1 MQVTRAPRW
10 PTVLLALGLM
20 FMMVSAAGLVAVKS
34 LLHRY
39 ESSMDHEILLAPEAR
54 DASPSHVGAWRHD
67 GEPLNFL
74 LIGSDLRASNPDA
87 GQRSDTIIVVQIN
100 RQRNGAHLVSIPRDL
115 LVDIPEF
122 APTEFY
128 GGREKI
134 NAAFQFGGG
143 STGGVQ
149 LLSATLA
156 QLTGVK
162 FDGAAVID
170 FRGLERV
177 IDMLGGVRVCVD
189 TEVTSIH
196 TRHIFPLGC
205 QVFSGAEAL
214 DYSRQRYGLEN
225 GDYDRQR
232 HNQQLIKAIF
242 GTALSQGIAY
252 NPVKLDQFI
261 RILGDSLTVD
271 TGGASVSDVVLAL
284 RSLRPDALVGVTV
297 PSYPEMI
304 GDESFVVMNE
314 ETPALFYALRS
325 GALNEWAAVNPQ
337 WVHPL

>member
-1 MQVTRAPRW
+1 MTRPSRW
-10 PTVLLALGLM
+10 PKVLLALGLVL
-20 FMMVSAAGLVAVKS
+20 MVISTAGLIAVKT

-39 ESSMDHEILLAPEAR
+39 ESSMDFEVLLAPGAR
-54 DASPSHVGAWRHD
+54 EASPDDAGEWRSN

-74 LIGSDLRASNPDA
+74 LIGSDLRASDPED
-87 GQRSDTIIVVQIN
+87 GQRSDTIIMVQVN
-100 RQRNGAHLVSIPRDL
+100 RERNGAHLVSIPRDL

-128 GGREKI
+128 GSREKI
-134 NAAFQFGGG
+134 NAAFHFGGG
-143 STGGVQ
+143 RTGGVQ

-156 QLTGVK
+156 KLTGIK

-170 FRGLERV
+170 FRGFEQV
-177 IDMLGGVRVCVD
+177 IDMLGGVQLCID

-196 TRHIFPLGC
+196 TGRSFKLGC

-214 DYSRQRYGLEN
+214 DYSRQRYGMAN

-242 GTALSQGIAY
+242 GTALSQGIAH

-261 RILGDSLTVD
+261 RTLGDSLTMD
-271 TGGASVSDVVLAL
+271 TGGASLGDVALAL
-284 RSLRPDALVGVTV
+284 RGLRPETLMGVTV
-297 PSYPEMI
+297 PSHPETI
-304 GDESFVVMNE
+304 GDESFVVMSD
-314 ETPALFYALRS
+314 ETPALFDALRAAS
-325 GALNEWAAVNPQ
+325 LADWAAANPQ
-337 WVHPL
+337 WVHRL

>member
-1 MQVTRAPRW
+1 M
-10 PTVLLALGLM
+10 VLLTLGLTFIM
-20 FMMVSAAGLVAVKS
+20 ISAAGLIAVKT

-39 ESSMDHEILLAPEAR
+39 ESSMAHEVLLAPGAREAP
-54 DASPSHVGAWRHD
+54 DHVSTWRQD

-74 LIGSDLRASNPDA
+74 LIGSDLRISDPED
-87 GQRSDTIIVVQIN
+87 GQRSDTIIVVQVN
-100 RQRNGAHLVSIPRDL
+100 RARNGAHLVSIPRDL

-128 GGREKI
+128 GSREKI
-134 NAAFQFGGG
+134 NAAFHFGGG
-143 STGGVQ
+143 SAGGVQ

-156 QLTGVK
+156 QLTGIR

-170 FRGLERV
+170 FRGFERV
-177 IDMLGGVRVCVD
+177 IDMLGGVRMCVD
-189 TEVTSIH
+189 AEVTSIH
-196 TRHIFPLGC
+196 TSHTFNLGC
-205 QVFSGAEAL
+205 QLFSGAQAL
-214 DYSRQRYGLEN
+214 DYSRQRYGLAN

-261 RILGDSLTVD
+261 RTLGDSLTVD
-271 TGGASVSDVVLAL
+271 TGGASLTDIVLAL

-304 GDESFVVMNE
+304 GDESFVVMSE
-314 ETPALFYALRS
+314 ETPGLFDALRAGS
-325 GALNEWAAVNPQ
+325 LNDWAVISPQ

>member
-1 MQVTRAPRW
+1 MI
-10 PTVLLALGLM
+10 ALKL
-20 FMMVSAAGLVAVKS
+20 

-39 ESSMDHEILLAPEAR
+39 ETSLGHEVLLAPGAR
-54 DASPSHVGAWRHD
+54 GASPEHVGAWRRD
-67 GEPLNFL
+67 GQPLNFL
-74 LIGSDLRASNPDA
+74 LLGSDLRAGDPED

-100 RQRNGAHLVSIPRDL
+100 PERNGAYLVSIPRDL

-128 GGREKI
+128 GSREKI
-134 NAAFQFGGG
+134 NAAFHFGGG
-143 STGGVQ
+143 SIGGVQ

-170 FRGLERV
+170 FKGFERV
-177 IDMLGGVRVCVD
+177 IDMLGGVRLCVD

-196 TRHIFPLGC
+196 TGRVFPLGC
-205 QVFSGAEAL
+205 QVFDGSEAL

-242 GTALSQGIAY
+242 GTALSKGIAY

-261 RILGDSLTVD
+261 RALGDSITVD
-271 TGGASVSDVVLAL
+271 TGGASLGDAVLAL
-284 RSLRPDALVGVTV
+284 RSLRPEALLGITV

-304 GDESFVVMNE
+304 GDESFILMNE
-314 ETPALFYALRS
+314 ETPALFDALRTAQLS
-325 GALNEWAAVNPQ
+325 EWASVNPQ
-337 WVHPL
+337 WTHQL

>member
-1 MQVTRAPRW
+1 M
-10 PTVLLALGLM
+10 VLLALGLM
-20 FMMVSAAGLVAVKS
+20 FMMISGAGLIAVNS

-39 ESSMDHEILLAPEAR
+39 EASMDHEVLLAPGAR
-54 DASPSHVGAWRHD
+54 DASPSHVGVWRRD

-74 LIGSDLRASNPDA
+74 LIGSDLRASDPED
-87 GQRSDTIIVVQIN
+87 GQRSDTIIVVQMN
-100 RQRNGAHLVSIPRDL
+100 RQRDGAHLISIPRDL

-128 GGREKI
+128 GSREKI

-156 QLTGVK
+156 QLIGVR

-170 FRGLERV
+170 FGGFERV
-177 IDMLGGVRVCVD
+177 IDMLGGVRMCVD

-196 TRHIFPLGC
+196 TSHTFPQGC
-205 QVFSGAEAL
+205 QAFSGAEAL

-261 RILGDSLTVD
+261 RTLGDSLTVD
-271 TGGASVSDVVLAL
+271 TGGASIGDVVLAL
-284 RSLRPDALVGVTV
+284 RDLRPDALSGVTV

-304 GDESFVVMNE
+304 GEESFVVMND
-314 ETPALFYALRS
+314 ETPALFDALRTGTLS
-325 GALNEWAAVNPQ
+325 DWAAQNPQ
-337 WVHPL
+337 WAHPL

>member
-1 MQVTRAPRW
+1 MQVTRASRW
-10 PTVLLALGLM
+10 PTVLLAVGLM
-20 FMMVSAAGLVAVKS
+20 FMMISAAGLVGVKS
-34 LLHRY
+34 LLQRY
-39 ESSMDHEILLAPEAR
+39 EASVDHEVLLAPEAR
-54 DASPSHVGAWRHD
+54 EASPSHVGTWRRD

-74 LIGSDLRASNPDA
+74 LVGSDLRVSDPAG

-128 GGREKI
+128 GSREKI
-134 NAAFQFGGG
+134 NAAFHFGGG
-143 STGGVQ
+143 RVGGVQ

-156 QLTGVK
+156 QLAGVK

-170 FRGLERV
+170 FKGFERV
-177 IDMLGGVRVCVD
+177 IDMLGGVQMCVD

-196 TRHIFPLGC
+196 TNRTFPQGC
-205 QVFSGAEAL
+205 HVFSGAEAL
-214 DYSRQRYGLEN
+214 DYSRQRYGLKN

-232 HNQQLIKAIF
+232 HNEQLLKAIF
-242 GTALSQGIAY
+242 GTALSQGIAH
-252 NPVKLDQFI
+252 NPMKLDQFI
-261 RILGDSLTVD
+261 RTLGDSLTVD
-271 TGGASVSDVVLAL
+271 TGGASVGDIVLAL
-284 RSLRPDALVGVTV
+284 RQLRPDALMGVTV

-314 ETPALFYALRS
+314 QTPALFDALRQ
-325 GALNEWAAVNPQ
+325 ATLNDWAAQNPQ

>member
-1 MQVTRAPRW
+1 MQVTRASRW
-10 PTVLLALGLM
+10 PKVLVALGLTL
-20 FMMVSAAGLVAVKS
+20 MMISVAGLIAVKTM
-34 LLHRY
+34 LHRY
-39 ESSMDHEILLAPEAR
+39 EASVDHQVLLAPSAR
-54 DASPSHVGAWRHD
+54 GANPNQVGAWQRQ
-67 GEPLNFL
+67 GEPLTFL
-74 LIGSDLRASNPDA
+74 LIGSDLRASDPED
-87 GQRSDTIIVVQIN
+87 GQRSDTIIMVQIN
-100 RQRNGAHLVSIPRDL
+100 RQRDAAHLVSIPRDL

-128 GGREKI
+128 GSREKI

-143 STGGVQ
+143 SAGGVQ

-156 QLTGVK
+156 QLTGVR

-170 FRGLERV
+170 FQGFERV
-177 IDMLGGVRVCVD
+177 IDMLGGVRLCVD
-189 TEVTSIH
+189 AEVTSIH
-196 TRHIFPLGC
+196 TSHTFVQGC
-205 QVFSGAEAL
+205 QVFTGPEAL

-242 GTALSQGIAY
+242 GTALSQEIAY

-261 RILGDSLTVD
+261 RTLGDSLTVD
-271 TGGASVSDVVLAL
+271 TGGASVGDIAFAL
-284 RSLRPDALVGVTV
+284 RSLRPDALTGVTV

-304 GDESFVVMNE
+304 GDESFVVMND
-314 ETPALFYALRS
+314 ETPALFEALRTAS
-325 GALNEWAAVNPQ
+325 LNDWATVNPQ